1 LFVTEPFI
9 DSSYYFFV
17 RYIKILTL
25 VLLIAL
31 FFGVNMAKAKENE
44 TRVRIFNAQ
53 TGKIEEVDKTIK
65 SDSEWQKILT
75 PEQFAVTRLKGTEQP
90 FSGNCPIP
98 PKGQN
103 GIYQC
108 VGCKTD
114 LFKHETKFE
123 SQTGWP
129 SFWEPISELNIRLVP
144 DNSLG
149 MERIEVLCARC
160 GAHLG
165 HVFEDGPGS
174 NGKRYCINAVALN
187 LAVLERLAQVEKA
200 TFAAGCFWGVEAVF
214 RELIGK
220 GVISTRVG
228 YSGGHFENPT
238 YKDVCSDK
246 TGHAEAVEIIYDPG
260 KISYEELLEGF
271 FNIHDPTTP
280 DRQGPDLGSQ
290 YRSAIFFHTS
300 KQEKLARQFIEK
312 LERSKR
318 FKNKIVTEVVKAG
331 EFYPAE
337 EYHQLYYQKQGM
349 KPTCHILIKR

>member
-1 LFVTEPFI
+1 LFLTEFCI
-9 DSSYYFFV
+9 GSNYYFSV
-17 RYIKILTL
+17 RYIKILAL
-25 VLLIAL
+25 VLLVAL
-31 FFGVNMAKAKENE
+31 FFGVSMAKAEENE

-53 TGKIEEVDKTIK
+53 TNKIEEVEKIIK

-75 PEQFAVTRLKGTEQP
+75 SEQFAVTRLKGTEQP
-90 FSGNCPIP
+90 FSGSCPIP

-114 LFKHETKFE
+114 LFKYETKFE

-129 SFWEPISELNIRLVP
+129 SFWEPVSGLNMRLVP

-160 GAHLG
+160 DAHLG
-165 HVFEDGPGS
+165 HVFEDGPGPS
-174 NGKRYCINAVALN
+174 GKRYCINAVAL
-187 LAVLERLAQVEKA
+187 RLSVQEKQAQIEKA

-214 RELIGK
+214 QELVGK
-220 GVISTRVG
+220 GVISTMVG
-228 YSGGHFENPT
+228 YTGGHFKNPT

-246 TGHAEAVEIIYDPG
+246 TGHAEAVEIIYDSG
-260 KISYEELLEGF
+260 QISYEELLEGF
-271 FNIHDPTTP
+271 FSIHDPTTP
-280 DRQGPDLGSQ
+280 NKQGPDVGSQ

-300 KQEKLARQFIEK
+300 KQEKLAREFIEK
-312 LERSKR
+312 LEKSKW
-318 FKNKIVTEVVKAG
+318 FKNKIVTEIVKAG

-337 EYHQLYYQKQGM
+337 EYHQMYYQKQGM
-349 KPTCHILIKR
+349 KPTCHIPIKR